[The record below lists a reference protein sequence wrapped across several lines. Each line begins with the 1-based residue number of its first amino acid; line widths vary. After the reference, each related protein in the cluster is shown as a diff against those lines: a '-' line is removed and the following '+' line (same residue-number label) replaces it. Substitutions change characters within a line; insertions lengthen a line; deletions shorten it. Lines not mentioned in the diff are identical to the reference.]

1 MKKIIIISFFFFLLP
16 LSVGAV
22 DIGAGQGGLLQD
34 AAGSEGAGFDV
45 TGTTETTF
53 ATTLGL
59 VVRILMSFAGVI
71 FMILMVYAGYLWMTA
86 RGEEAKIDKAQAIIK
101 AAIIGLV
108 IAVGAYSIT
117 NFIVP
122 RILTQT
128 TPEEVTLE

>member
-22 DIGAGQGGLLQD
+22 DIGTGQGGLLQD
-34 AAGSEGAGFDV
+34 AAGSQGAGFDV